1 MEKRKPDWLK
11 VQYQDPKKIAKVKRL
26 LNHLSLHTVCEE
38 ANCPNKMECFSKG
51 TATFMVLGSIC
62 SRNCKFC
69 NVTKGEPE
77 KVDSNEALH
86 LAEAVEQ
93 LELRH
98 VVVTTVT
105 RDDLPDGGAAHFAMI
120 VQEIRKRSKATIEL
134 LISDLQ
140 GCEEDLRT
148 IVEQKPDIINHN
160 LETVPSLYDKVR
172 PMANYQQ
179 SLTLLQRV
187 KKIDPNVFTKS
198 GIMVGL
204 GETEDQV
211 HLLMKD
217 LRQVDCDFLTIGQY
231 LAPSKEHLDVVEY
244 VHPEVFKRYEE
255 MAYELGFKHVASAPF
270 VRSSYN
276 AENLRSVL
284 DAEKQASPEA

>member
-11 VQYQDPKKIAKVKRL
+11 VQYQDPKKIAKIKRL

-160 LETVPSLYDKVR
+160 LETVPSLYEKVR

-187 KKIDPNVFTKS
+187 KEIDPNVFTKS

-211 HLLMKD
+211 ILLMKD

-255 MAYELGFKHVASAPF
+255 MAYELGFKHVASSPF

>member
-51 TATFMVLGSIC
+51 TATFMVLGSVC
-62 SRNCKFC
+62 TRNCKFC

-77 KVDSNEALH
+77 KVDPQEALH

-105 RDDLPDGGAAHFAMI
+105 RDDLPDGGAAHFALI
-120 VQEIRKRSKATIEL
+120 VQEIRKRSKVTIEL

-140 GCEEDLRT
+140 GSEEDLKT

-160 LETVPSLYDKVR
+160 LETVPSLYEKVR

-187 KKIDPNVFTKS
+187 KKMDPNVFTKS

-204 GETEDQV
+204 GETEEQV
-211 HLLMKD
+211 LSLMKD

-244 VHPEVFKRYEE
+244 VHPDVFKRYED

-284 DAEKQASPEA
+284 DAEKHASPEA

>member
-160 LETVPSLYDKVR
+160 LETVPSLYEKVR

-204 GETEDQV
+204 GETEEQV
-211 HLLMKD
+211 LLLMKD

-231 LAPSKEHLDVVEY
+231 LAPSKQHLDVVEY

-255 MAYELGFKHVASAPF
+255 IAYELGFKHVASAPF

>member
-160 LETVPSLYDKVR
+160 LETVPSLYEKVR

-187 KKIDPNVFTKS
+187 KKIDPKVFTKS

-204 GETEDQV
+204 GETEEQV
-211 HLLMKD
+211 LLLMKD